1 MMKQTTFKI
10 VMLAVLAFA
19 LLQTAAAAVTSSELA
34 PQSVQVPLH
43 KSQVLSVERRIKK
56 VSVGNPQVADI
67 LILRSRQVYVVGKA
81 LGTTNVVLWNSR
93 GQVIDAF
100 DVEVTHDLPS
110 LKAKL
115 HELMPEEKV
124 GVYSSQGSLVLA
136 GQVSDA
142 QKVDTAVRVARSFL
156 GRNAG
161 EGEAN
166 TRLVNL
172 LQVGGSQQ
180 VMLEVQVAEVQ
191 RSLIKRLGIDFQAVG
206 TDSNVTFGALQG
218 GGLLDSGPIPGEGLP
233 LPGGTSSFNPN
244 ALSITNGGLFA
255 SFLDGST
262 LFNAVV
268 NANRQNNL
276 ARVLAEPTL
285 TTLTG
290 QKATFTAG
298 GEFPIPVPGE
308 DGSTT
313 IEFKEFGIGLGFLPV
328 VLDSGRIS
336 LDVDIRVS
344 ELSNDHAATIAVPN
358 TNTTIVAPSIRSRSA
373 NSTVELTSGQTMGIA
388 GLINEDVRGQV
399 DRFPGLGDIPVLGA
413 LFRSEEF
420 QKRQTELVILVTPR
434 FAKPATRADYSLPTD
449 NFVDPSSIDFYL
461 FGRLA
466 GTPEKEKD
474 QADAQVAEDTAVIEP
489 AAVDAR
495 FGHEL

>member
-1 MMKQTTFKI
+1 MKSVI
-10 VMLAVLAFA
+10 IAIL
-19 LLQTAAAAVTSSELA
+19 TAAALALGVTPSHGA
-34 PQSVQVPLH
+34 PVLGPQTEPATVRIPLN
-43 KSQVLSVERRIKK
+43 KSQVLTVQRRIKK
-56 VSVGNPQVADI
+56 ISVGNPQVADI
-67 LILRSRQVYVVGKA
+67 LLLRSRQVYVVGKS

-93 GQVIDAF
+93 GEVIEAF

-115 HELMPEEKV
+115 HELMPNEKV
-124 GVYSSQGSLVLA
+124 GVYSSQGAIVLS

-156 GRNAG
+156 GRDTGKDGKAD
-161 EGEAN
+161 

-191 RSLIKRLGIDFQAVG
+191 RSLIKRLGIDFHAVG
-206 TDSNVTFGALQG
+206 TDSNVTFGAVQG
-218 GGLLDSGPIPGEGLP
+218 GGLLESGPIPGEGLP
-233 LPGGTSSFNPN
+233 LPDGTSAFGPN
-244 ALSITNGGLFA
+244 ALSIANGGLFA
-255 SFLDGST
+255 SFLDGNT

-276 ARVLAEPTL
+276 ARILAEPTL

-290 QKATFTAG
+290 RKATFTAG
-298 GEFPIPVPGE
+298 GEFPIPVPGQ
-308 DGSTT
+308 DGAVT

-344 ELSNDHAATIAVPN
+344 ELSNENAVAIDVDN
-358 TNTTIVAPSIRSRSA
+358 TNARIVAPAIRSRSA
-373 NSTVELTSGQTMGIA
+373 NSTVELTNGQTMGIA

-420 QKRQTELVILVTPR
+420 RKRQTELVILVTPR
-434 FAKPATRADYSLPTD
+434 FAKPASREDFTLPTD
-449 NFVDPSSIDFYL
+449 NFVDPSSLDFYL

-466 GTPEKEKD
+466 GTPEQEQPGEREQLAGD
-474 QADAQVAEDTAVIEP
+474 GPVVEP

>member
-1 MMKQTTFKI
+1 MKQSRFTTG
-10 VMLAVLAFA
+10 MLAVLALA
-19 LLQTAAAAVTSSELA
+19 VAQTAPAAPSSSA
-34 PQSVQVPLH
+34 PDPQAVQVPLH
-43 KSQVLSVERRIKK
+43 KSRVLSVQRAIKK
-56 VSVGNPQVADI
+56 ISVGNPQVADI
-67 LILRSRQVYVVGKA
+67 LILRSRQVYVVGKS

-115 HELMPEEKV
+115 HELMPDEQV
-124 GVYSSQGSLVLA
+124 GVYSSQGSIVLA
-136 GQVSDA
+136 GEVSDA

-161 EGEAN
+161 DEEAN
-166 TRLVNL
+166 THLVNL

-191 RSLIKRLGIDFQAVG
+191 RSLIKRLGIDFHAVG
-206 TDSNVTFGALQG
+206 TDSNVTFGAVQG
-218 GGLLDSGPIPGEGLP
+218 GGLLDSGPVSGEGLP
-233 LPGGTSSFNPN
+233 LPDGTSSFNPN

-268 NANRQNNL
+268 NANRRNNL

-298 GEFPIPVPGE
+298 GEFPIPVPGR

-344 ELSNDHAATIAVPN
+344 EISNDHAVAIAVPN
-358 TNTTIVAPSIRSRSA
+358 TNTAIVAPSIRSRSA
-373 NSTVELTSGQTMGIA
+373 NSTVELNSGQTMGIA

-434 FAKPATRADYSLPTD
+434 FAKPASRADYALPTD

-466 GTPEKEKD
+466 GTPPQEQEQD
-474 QADAQVAEDTAVIEP
+474 DAQAVQETAVIEP
-489 AAVDAR
+489 ASVDAR

>member
-1 MMKQTTFKI
+1 MTRTADNMRQLLFITLILLPALVPQDASAARLTGTDAEPTT
-10 VMLAVLAFA
+10 LR
-19 LLQTAAAAVTSSELA
+19 
-34 PQSVQVPLH
+34 VPLN
-43 KSQVLSVERRIKK
+43 KSRVLTVNRNIKK
-56 VSVGNPQVADI
+56 VSVGSPQVADI
-67 LILRSRQVYVVGKA
+67 LILRSRQVYVVGKS
-81 LGTTNVVLWNSR
+81 LGSTNVVLWNGR
-93 GQVIDAF
+93 GQIIDAF

-115 HELMPEEKV
+115 HELMPDEQV
-124 GVYSSQGSLVLA
+124 SVYSSQGSLVLS
-136 GQVSDA
+136 GQISDA

-161 EGEAN
+161 DADN
-166 TRLVNL
+166 HLVNL

-191 RSLIKRLGIDFQAVG
+191 RSLIKRLGIDFHAVG
-206 TDSNVTFGALQG
+206 TDSNVTFGAVQG
-218 GGLLDSGPIPGEGLP
+218 GGVLDTGLIPG
-233 LPGGTSSFNPN
+233 GGADIPNGISGFNGN

-255 SFLDGST
+255 SFLDGNT

-298 GEFPIPVPGE
+298 GEFPIPVPGTN
-308 DGSTT
+308 GSTT

-344 ELSNDHAATIAVPN
+344 ELSDDHAVSIAVPN
-358 TNTTIVAPSIRSRSA
+358 TNTAIVAPSIRSRSA
-373 NSTVELTSGQTMGIA
+373 NSTVELTNGQTMGIA
-388 GLINEDVRGQV
+388 GLINEDMRGQV
-399 DRFPGLGDIPVLGA
+399 DRFPGLGDIPILGA
-413 LFRSEEF
+413 LFRSEQF
-420 QKRQTELVILVTPR
+420 QKQETELVILVTPR
-434 FAKPATRADYSLPTD
+434 FAKPASREDFSLPTD
-449 NFVDPSSIDFYL
+449 NFVDPSSVDFYL

-466 GTPEKEKD
+466 GRPKEETGKT
-474 QADAQVAEDTAVIEP
+474 ADDSPVMEP